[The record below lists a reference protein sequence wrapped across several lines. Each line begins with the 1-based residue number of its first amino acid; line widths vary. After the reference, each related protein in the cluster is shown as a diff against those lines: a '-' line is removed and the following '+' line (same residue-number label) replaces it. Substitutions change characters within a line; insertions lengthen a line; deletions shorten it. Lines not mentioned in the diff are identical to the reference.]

1 MMMMMMMCRSS
12 DAIIKATTM
21 KTSMKTA
28 TKAINNINKSNFHVL
43 NNYKV
48 IISSSNSNDN
58 FSSCRGSI
66 WSYCHYYSAFLLRN
80 NNSSSSIMSI
90 RR

>member
-1 MMMMMMMCRSS
+1 MMMMCRSS
-12 DAIIKATTM
+12 DAIIKATI
-21 KTSMKTA
+21 MKTA

-58 FSSCRGSI
+58 FSSCRSSI
-66 WSYCHYYSAFLLRN
+66 WSHCHYYSSFLLMRN
-80 NNSSSSIMSI
+80 NNSSSSILSI